1 MGKEVVA
8 FDAQLAKAL
17 GDKKSNK
24 TSVNR
29 NRVFNRNKNSME
41 LEMDRLFAKKL
52 QVFAAVAPNRHGA
65 IMGIL
70 RIAFKALY
78 EYVREQTFAKFGLWQ
93 LQLDCALLAEV
104 CREFVSSEDGNLLES
119 LLQEVV
125 NSASQ
130 RCTEAE
136 FMEAVAL
143 ESLCD
148 EKKKGLR
155 FD

>member
-41 LEMDRLFAKKL
+41 MEMDRLWAKKL
-52 QVFAAVAPNRHGA
+52 QVFASIPLNRNGAV
-65 IMGIL
+65 MGIL

-78 EYVREQTFAKFGLWQ
+78 EYVREQTFAKLGLQ
-93 LQLDCALLAEV
+93 QVQLDCALLAEV
-104 CREFVSSEDGNLLES
+104 SRDFVGAEDANLLES
-119 LLQEVV
+119 LLGEVV

-130 RCTEAE
+130 RCPDPVL
-136 FMEAVAL
+136 MEAQFL
-143 ESLCD
+143 ETLCE

-155 FD
+155 FE